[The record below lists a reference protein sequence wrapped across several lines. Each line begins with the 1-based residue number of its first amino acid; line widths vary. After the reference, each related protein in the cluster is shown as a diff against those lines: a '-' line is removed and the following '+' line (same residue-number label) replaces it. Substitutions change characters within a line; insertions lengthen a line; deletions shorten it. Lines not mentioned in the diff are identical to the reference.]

1 MTDTHPSLARKLL
14 LFVLAMCSVVALSNY
29 LVQFPFRHFG
39 MGEILTWGAFT
50 YPVAFLITDLANRRF
65 GVTAA
70 RRIVFFGFVLAVLLS
85 VWLATPRIAIASG
98 SAFLVAQLLDIAI
111 FNRLRDRRWWLAP
124 LASSLIG
131 SAADTL
137 LFFSLAFAARFA
149 TLDSMLGREDGSLAF
164 GVPFFGFGLEVPLWI
179 SLAVGDYLVKILIA
193 LAMLLPYRV
202 LLRYIRANKEP
213 VIAAG

>member
-1 MTDTHPSLARKLL
+1 MIATNISLARKLS
-14 LFVLAMCSVVALSNY
+14 LFVLAMSAVVALSNY
-29 LVQFPFRHFG
+29 LVQFPFKHFG

-65 GVTAA
+65 GVVAA
-70 RRIVFFGFVLAVLLS
+70 RKIVFFGFVLAVVLS
-85 VWLATPRIAIASG
+85 IWLATPRIAIASG

-131 SAADTL
+131 SAVDTL
-137 LFFSLAFAARFA
+137 LFFSFAFAAQFA
-149 TLDSMLGREDGSLAF
+149 VLDTMLGREDGSLAF
-164 GVPFFGFGLEVPLWI
+164 LVPFFGLGAEVPLWV

-193 LAMLLPYRV
+193 LAMLVPYRV
-202 LLRYIRANKEP
+202 LSNVLRSKPDA
-213 VIAAG
+213 VVTG